1 MIEISVEE
9 LLNKTKIENKYIL
22 TRLAIKKAK
31 ELIKEKDKRILQD
44 FNKNLTTLV
53 LKELLEGKIKD
64 LKNLT
69 KEN

>member
-1 MIEISVEE
+1 MVEISVEE

-31 ELIKEKDKRILQD
+31 ELIKEKDKRVLQD